1 MRISLPPSWL
11 LTLLLSLGA
20 GAARAADV
28 TFNVNLQYQIRQGNF
43 GVGADQVVVFG
54 SFSAAGVALTD
65 PDGDQVYSA
74 TVPGQPEDAPL
85 TYNYR
90 FTHAGATVSETVPA
104 RPYVVQV
111 TSAANVLTDWF
122 NDQQPPYPYAKLYA
136 STLTAI
142 PGEAVRFTDSSEGGK
157 TTSWSWTFQG
167 GSPAVSSSPGPI
179 VVWTSPGRY
188 AVTLTATNAS
198 GSTTSQTLTV
208 SVGPPD
214 SALGWWN
221 DAVFYQIYPRSF
233 LDTNGDGIG
242 DFAGLM
248 SKLDYLNDGNP
259 ATTTDLGVTALYL
272 MPVHPATNSYLGGYE
287 VIDYKGINY
296 EYGTNIDFTRLVAA
310 AHARGM
316 KVILDMVF
324 NHTST
329 QNPWFATGAAGK
341 GSPYD
346 NYYVFRS
353 TNPGGN
359 WRPNLVNHTNPN
371 FNFFFGKFG
380 PDTPDLNYYNPS
392 VRNTV
397 KDISSYWLG
406 RNVDGFRLDAPMFL
420 YETGDAL
427 TTAQQE
433 NLPAT
438 YAYWRGWR
446 DHIKAANPQ
455 AFSVGETWLQGDIP
469 AAARYVYQGF
479 DIGFQFDIT
488 FGLEDALN
496 KGNKLF
502 LQNPVEQSMQYYP
515 FLQFGTF
522 ASNHD
527 VYLRGSGNTN
537 PLRIK
542 DRVSGDAAVKD
553 AKAKLVA
560 AWLLTAP
567 GVPFVYYGDEI
578 GIGST
583 FARSPMQWDATANA
597 GFTTGR
603 PWTAIGAD
611 YATYNVASE
620 QTDPASILSAYR
632 RLIGVR
638 AAQPA
643 LRRGSYQTLTTSAP
657 TVYAYAR
664 TYGAETVVV
673 VLNFRALDQRD
684 VTLSLP
690 PSALAAGTYAADDL
704 LNPGAAASPVT
715 VAADGSISGWVPYP
729 LLAANGYAVLKLR
742 ASTALAAAGPAAAP
756 ALAVYP
762 NPIGQGRL
770 TVRLPGPA
778 ATAQLRLLDSQGRLV
793 LSRQAIVTGGLATL
807 EIKDVAPGIY
817 LLQATSGGTTY
828 VSKVS
833 VL

>member
-1 MRISLPPSWL
+1 MKISLPPYWL
-11 LTLLLSLGA
+11 LTLWLSLGA

-28 TFNVNLQYQIRQGNF
+28 TFGVNMQYQIRQGNF
-43 GVGADQVVVFG
+43 VAGTDQVVVFG
-54 SFSAAGVALTD
+54 SFSSAGVALTD
-65 PDGDQVYSA
+65 PDGDQLYTA
-74 TVPGQPEDAPL
+74 TVPGQPEDAQL
-85 TYNYR
+85 TYGYR
-90 FTHAGATVSETVPA
+90 FTHGGATVSETVPA

-122 NDQQPPYPYAKLYA
+122 NDQPPPYPFAKLYA

-142 PGEAVRFTDSSEGGK
+142 PGEAVRFTDSSEGGAA
-157 TTSWSWTFQG
+157 TSWSWTFQG
-167 GSPAVSSSPGPI
+167 GSPATSPNPGPI
-179 VVWTSPGRY
+179 VVWTNPGSY
-188 AVTLTATNAS
+188 AVMLTATNAS
-198 GSTTSQTLTV
+198 GSTISKTLTIN
-208 SVGPPD
+208 VGPPE

-233 LDTNGDGIG
+233 LDSNGNGTG

-272 MPVHPATNSYLGGYE
+272 MPVHPATNSALGGYE

-296 EYGTNIDFTRLVAA
+296 EYGTNIDFTQLVAA

-329 QNPWFATGAAGK
+329 QNPWFTAGAAGA

-359 WRPNLVNHTNPN
+359 WRQNRVNHANPD
-371 FNFFFGKFG
+371 FNYFFGKFG

-406 RNVDGFRLDAPMFL
+406 RGVDGFRLDAPMFL
-420 YETGDAL
+420 YETGDAV
-427 TTAQQE
+427 TNAQQE

-446 DHIKAANPQ
+446 DHIKAANPN

-469 AAARYVYQGF
+469 GAARYVYQGF

-496 KGNKLF
+496 RGNKLF

-522 ASNHD
+522 TSNHD
-527 VYLRGSGNTN
+527 LYLRSSGNTN

-542 DRVSGDAAVKD
+542 DRVSGDAATKD
-553 AKAKLVA
+553 AKAKLA
-560 AWLLTAP
+560 SAWLLTAP

-578 GIGST
+578 GMGSAY
-583 FARSPMQWDATANA
+583 ARSPMQWDATANA
-597 GFTTGR
+597 GFTSGT
-603 PWTAIGAD
+603 PWTAIGTD

-620 QTDPASILSAYR
+620 QNDPASILSAYR
-632 RLIGVR
+632 RLIALR

-643 LRRGSYQTLTTSAP
+643 LRRGSYQTLTTDVGG
-657 TVYAYAR
+657 VYAYAR
-664 TYGAETVVV
+664 TSGTETVVV
-673 VLNFRALDQRD
+673 LLNFEVLGQRD
-684 VTLSLP
+684 VKLSLP
-690 PSALAAGTYAADDL
+690 PSALAAGTYAADNL
-704 LNPGAAASPVT
+704 LNSSATAAPVT
-715 VAADGSISGWVPYP
+715 VAADGSITGWVPYP
-729 LLAANGYAVLKLR
+729 LLAAQGYAVLKLR
-742 ASTALAAAGPAAAP
+742 GGTALATAGPAAP
-756 ALAVYP
+756 AELTVYP

-793 LSRQAIVTGGLATL
+793 LSREAAVANGQTSL
-807 EIKDVAPGIY
+807 EINGVAPGLY
-817 LLQATSGGTTY
+817 LLQATSGGATY

>member
-11 LTLLLSLGA
+11 LTLWLSLGA

-28 TFNVNLQYQIRQGNF
+28 TFGVNMQYQIRQGNF
-43 GVGADQVVVFG
+43 VAGTDQVVVFG
-54 SFSAAGVALTD
+54 SFSSAGVALTD
-65 PDGDQVYSA
+65 PDGDQLYTA
-74 TVPGQPEDAPL
+74 TVPGQPEDAQL
-85 TYNYR
+85 TYGYR
-90 FTHAGATVSETVPA
+90 FGHNGNTVAETVPA
-104 RPYVVQV
+104 RPYMVQV

-122 NDQQPPYPYAKLYA
+122 NDQQPPYPFAKLYA

-142 PGEAVRFTDSSEGGK
+142 PGEAVRFTDSSEGGAA
-157 TTSWSWTFQG
+157 TSWSWTFQG
-167 GSPAVSSSPGPI
+167 GSPATSPNPGPI
-179 VVWTSPGRY
+179 VVWTNPGRY

-198 GSTTSQTLTV
+198 GSTTSQTLTIN
-208 SVGPPD
+208 VGPPD

-233 LDTNGDGIG
+233 LDSNGNGTG

-272 MPVHPATNSYLGGYE
+272 MPVHPATNSALGGYE

-296 EYGTNIDFTRLVAA
+296 EYGTNIDFTQLVAA

-329 QNPWFATGAAGK
+329 QNPWFTTGAAGA
-341 GSPYD
+341 GSQYD

-359 WRPNLVNHTNPN
+359 WRQNRVNHANPN
-371 FNFFFGKFG
+371 FNYFFGKFG
-380 PDTPDLNYYNPS
+380 PNTPDLNYYNPS

-420 YETGDAL
+420 YETGDAVSN
-427 TTAQQE
+427 AQQE

-446 DHIKAANPQ
+446 DHIKAANPN

-469 AAARYVYQGF
+469 GAARYVYQGF

-496 KGNKLF
+496 KSDKLS

-527 VYLRGSGNTN
+527 LYLRSSGNTN

-542 DRVSGDAAVKD
+542 DRVSGNAAAKD
-553 AKAKLVA
+553 AKAKLAA

-578 GIGST
+578 GLSSAY
-583 FARSPMQWDATANA
+583 ARSPMQWDATANA
-597 GFTTGR
+597 GFTSGT
-603 PWTAIGAD
+603 PWTPVGAD

-620 QTDPASILSAYR
+620 QNDPASILSAYR
-632 RLIGVR
+632 RLIALR

-643 LRRGSYQTLTTSAP
+643 LRRGSYQTLTTDVGG
-657 TVYAYAR
+657 VYAYAR
-664 TYGAETVVV
+664 TSGAETVVV
-673 VLNFRALDQRD
+673 LLNFEPLGQRD
-684 VTLSLP
+684 VKLSLP
-690 PSALAAGTYAADDL
+690 PSALAAGTYAADNL
-704 LNPGAAASPVT
+704 LNPSAPAAPVT
-715 VAADGSISGWVPYP
+715 VATDGSITGWVPVS
-729 LLAANGYAVLKLR
+729 LLPANGYAVLKLR
-742 ASTALAAAGPAAAP
+742 SGTALATTGPAAP
-756 ALAVYP
+756 TQLTVYP

-778 ATAQLRLLDSQGRLV
+778 ATARLRLLDSQGRLV
-793 LSRQAIVTGGLATL
+793 LSREAAVANGQTSL
-807 EIKDVAPGIY
+807 EINGVAPGLY

>member
-1 MRISLPPSWL
+1 MKISLPYSWL
-11 LTLLLSLGA
+11 VILLLSLGA

-28 TFNVNLQYQIRQGNF
+28 TFSVNMQFQIRQGNF
-43 GVGADQVVVFG
+43 VAGTDQVMVFG
-54 SFSAAGVALTD
+54 SFSAAGVALSD

-74 TVPGQPEDAPL
+74 TVPNQPEDAQL

-90 FTHAGATVSETVPA
+90 FTHGGAAVNETVPA

-122 NDQQPPYPYAKLYA
+122 NDQPPPYPYAKLYA
-136 STLTAI
+136 STLTPI
-142 PGEAVRFTDSSEGGK
+142 PGEAVRFTDSSEGGAA
-157 TTSWSWTFQG
+157 TSWRWTFAG
-167 GSPAVSSSPGPI
+167 GSPATSTAPNPI
-179 VVWTSPGRY
+179 VVWTAPGSY

-198 GSTTSQTLTV
+198 GSTTSKTLTV
-208 SVGPPD
+208 RVGPPD

-221 DAVFYQIYPRSF
+221 DAIFYQIYPRSF
-233 LDTNGDGIG
+233 LDSNGDGTG
-242 DFAGLM
+242 DFAGLLR
-248 SKLDYLNDGNP
+248 KLDYLNDGNP

-272 MPVHPATNSYLGGYE
+272 MPVHPATHSYLGGYE

-296 EYGTNIDFTRLVAA
+296 EYGTSIDFSQLVAA

-329 QNPWFATGAAGK
+329 QNPWFTTAAAGT

-353 TNPGGN
+353 DNPGGN
-359 WRPNLVNHTNPN
+359 WRPNPSSHTNPN
-371 FNFFFGKFG
+371 FNYFFGKFG
-380 PDTPDLNYYNPS
+380 PDTPDLNYYNAS

-420 YETGDAL
+420 YETGNAL
-427 TTAQQE
+427 TDAQQQ

-469 AAARYVYQGF
+469 GAARYVYQGF
-479 DIGFQFDIT
+479 DIGFQFDIA

-502 LQNPVEQSMQYYP
+502 LQNPVEQSLQYYP
-515 FLQFGTF
+515 FLQFGVF

-527 VYLRGSGNTN
+527 LYLRSSGNTN

-542 DRVSGDAAVKD
+542 DRVSGDKD
-553 AKAKLVA
+553 AQAKLAA

-583 FARSPMQWDATANA
+583 YARSPMQWDATANA
-597 GFTTGR
+597 GFTTGT
-603 PWTAIGAD
+603 PWAAIGAD

-620 QTDPASILSAYR
+620 QNDPASILSAYR
-632 RLIGVR
+632 GLIAVR

-643 LRRGSYQTLTTSAP
+643 LRRGSYQTLTTSVP
-657 TVYAYAR
+657 GVYAFAR
-664 TYGAETVVV
+664 TNGSETVVV
-673 VLNFRALDQRD
+673 VLNFAPLGQRN
-684 VTLSLP
+684 VTLTLP
-690 PSALAAGTYAADDL
+690 PSTLAAGTYAADNL
-704 LNPGAAASPVT
+704 LSPSAAAAAPLT
-715 VAADGSISGWVPYP
+715 VAADGSIAGWVPYP
-729 LLAANGYAVLKLR
+729 LLPANGYAVLKLR
-742 ASTALAAAGPAAAP
+742 GSTALAAAGPAAIS

-778 ATAQLRLLDSQGRLV
+778 ASAQLRLLDSQGRLV
-793 LSRQAIVTGGLATL
+793 LAREAAVANGQASL
-807 EIKDVAPGIY
+807 EISGLAPGIY

-833 VL
+833 VF

>member
-1 MRISLPPSWL
+1 MKTSLPPYWL
-11 LTLLLSLGA
+11 LTLLLSLGV

-28 TFNVNLQYQIRQGNF
+28 TFSVNLQYQIRQGKF
-43 GVGADQVVVFG
+43 VAGTDQAMVFG
-54 SFSAAGVALTD
+54 SFSAAGVALSD

-74 TVPGQPEDAPL
+74 TVPNLTEDAQL

-90 FTHAGATVSETVPA
+90 FTHGGTAASETVPA
-104 RPYVVQV
+104 RPYVVQA

-122 NDQQPPYPYAKLYA
+122 NDQLPPYPYAQFYA

-142 PGEAVRFTDSSEGGK
+142 PGEAVRFTDSSEGGPA
-157 TTSWSWTFQG
+157 TSWSWTFQG
-167 GSPAVSSSPGPI
+167 GSPATSTAPGPI
-179 VVWTSPGRY
+179 VVWTAPGSY

-198 GSTTSQTLTV
+198 GSTTSKTLTI

-233 LDTNGDGIG
+233 LDSNGNGIG
-242 DFAGLM
+242 DFAGLL

-259 ATTTDLGVTALYL
+259 ATTADLGVTALYL
-272 MPVHPATNSYLGGYE
+272 MPVHPASNSYLGGYE

-296 EYGTNIDFTRLVAA
+296 EYGTSIDFSQLVAA

-324 NHTST
+324 NHTSS
-329 QNPWFATGAAGK
+329 QNPWFTTGAAGQ
-341 GSPYD
+341 GSRYD
-346 NYYVFRS
+346 NYYVFRRD
-353 TNPGGN
+353 NPGGS
-359 WRPNLVNHTNPN
+359 WRTNPVSHTNPN
-371 FNFFFGKFG
+371 FNYFYGVFG
-380 PDTPDLNYYNPS
+380 PNTPDLNYYNPS

-406 RNVDGFRLDAPMFL
+406 RNVDGFRLDAPMYL
-420 YETGDAL
+420 YETGNAL
-427 TTAQQE
+427 TYAQQE

-479 DIGFQFDIT
+479 DIGFQFDIA

-502 LQNPVEQSMQYYP
+502 LQNPVEQSLQYYP

-527 VYLRGSGNTN
+527 LFLRSSGNTN

-542 DRVSGDAAVKD
+542 DRVSGDKD
-553 AKAKLVA
+553 AQAKLAA

-578 GIGST
+578 GISST
-583 FARSPMQWDATANA
+583 YARSPMQWDATANA

-603 PWTAIGAD
+603 PWAAIGAD
-611 YATYNVASE
+611 YATYNVAHE
-620 QTDPASILSAYR
+620 QNDPASILSAYR
-632 RLIGVR
+632 GLIAVR

-643 LRRGSYQTLTTSAP
+643 LRRGTYQTLTTSVP
-657 TVYAYAR
+657 GVYAFAR
-664 TYGAETVVV
+664 TSGAETVVV
-673 VLNFRALDQRD
+673 LLNFAALGQRN
-684 VTLSLP
+684 VTLTLP

-704 LNPGAAASPVT
+704 LNPAAPAAASLT
-715 VAADGSISGWVPYP
+715 VAADGSIAGWVPYP

-742 ASTALAAAGPAAAP
+742 ASTALATAGPAAAP

-762 NPIGQGRL
+762 NPIGQGQL
-770 TVRLPGPA
+770 TLRLPTPA
-778 ATAQLRLLDSQGRLV
+778 TTAQLQLLDSQGRLV
-793 LSRQAIVTGGLATL
+793 LSREAAVTSGQATL
-807 EIKDVAPGIY
+807 EIKGLAPGIY
-817 LLQATSGGTTY
+817 LLQATAGGTTY